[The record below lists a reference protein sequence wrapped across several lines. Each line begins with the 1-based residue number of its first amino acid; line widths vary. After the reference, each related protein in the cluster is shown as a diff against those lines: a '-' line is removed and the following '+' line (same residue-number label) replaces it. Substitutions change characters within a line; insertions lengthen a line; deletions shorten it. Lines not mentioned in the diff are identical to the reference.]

1 MRIKFSRQRNKS
13 MQLFTSSVGRKILVA
28 ISGQLMVLFVVVHL
42 LGNSSIFIPG
52 GINAYAEHIHALPP
66 LVWAIRIVMLASAL
80 VHIYFGIQITL
91 ENKAANPSR
100 YAVSRQLKATFSSK
114 NMIWTG
120 LLLGTFII
128 GHLLHFTLRMTPDIA
143 PRLATLSM
151 GPIFDV
157 YSMVVGS
164 FQHGAI
170 AALYIAAMVVLSLH
184 LNHGIQAFFQTM
196 GWNSD
201 RTLPVIS
208 KTGKVIAIIFMIGYS
223 SIPIFILARILT

>member
-1 MRIKFSRQRNKS
+1 
-13 MQLFTSSVGRKILVA
+13 MQLFTSTVGRKILVA
-28 ISGQLMVLFVVVHL
+28 ISGQLMVLFVIAHL

-52 GINAYAEHIHALPP
+52 GINAYAEHVHALPP
-66 LVWAIRIVMLASAL
+66 LVWSIRFVMLVAAM
-80 VHIYFGIQITL
+80 VHICFGVQITL

-100 YAVSRQLKATFSSK
+100 YAVNRQLKATFSSR

-120 LLLGTFII
+120 VLLGIFII
-128 GHLLHFTLRMTPDIA
+128 YHLLHFTARVMPDVA
-143 PRLATLSM
+143 SRLSSLSS
-151 GPIFDV
+151 GTVFDV

-170 AALYIAAMVVLSLH
+170 AALYIAAMVFLFLH

-196 GWNSD
+196 GWNND

-208 KTGKVIAIIFMIGYS
+208 RTGKVLAIIFLVGFC